1 MMLIKTSFTI
11 LLSFWLLHPLARAD
25 LAKGLEAVEAGHWPT
40 ALAEFKP
47 LANQGDPNAQ
57 VNLGNL
63 YMRGLGVEQD
73 YGTAYG
79 WYAKA
84 AGQGHAT
91 GQNKLAVML
100 YYGLG
105 VKENHAEAA
114 HWFLKAAEQ
123 GDPAAAMVI
132 AELYDKGDGAP
143 ASKINAYVWFS
154 IAADL
159 GKEDALN
166 QRAHLA
172 NQLSPNDLNNALTQ
186 LNVWRGQQDRLQADS
201 AGRQRDNPV
210 AKKKARYGS
219 PTQSTKSKPA
229 DR

>member
-1 MMLIKTSFTI
+1 MLIKTSLTA
-11 LLSFWLLHPLARAD
+11 LLALWLMHPLARAD

-73 YGTAYG
+73 YGIAYE

-84 AGQGHAT
+84 ARQGHAT
-91 GQNKLAVML
+91 GQNKLAVMH

-114 HWFLKAAEQ
+114 HWFLKAAQQ

-132 AELYDKGDGAP
+132 AELYDKGDGVP
-143 ASKINAYVWFS
+143 ASKISAYSWPISCHPTTS
-154 IAADL
+154 IT
-159 GKEDALN
+159 
-166 QRAHLA
+166 R
-172 NQLSPNDLNNALTQ
+172 
-186 LNVWRGQQDRLQADS
+186 
-201 AGRQRDNPV
+201 
-210 AKKKARYGS
+210 
-219 PTQSTKSKPA
+219 
-229 DR
+229 

>member
-1 MMLIKTSFTI
+1 MLIKTSFTA
-11 LLSFWLLHPLARAD
+11 LLTLWLMHPSARAD
-25 LAKGLEAVEAGHWPT
+25 VAMGLEAVEAGHWPT

-57 VNLGNL
+57 VNMGNL
-63 YMRGLGVEQD
+63 YMRGLGVEQN
-73 YGTAYG
+73 YGSAYD

-84 AGQGHAT
+84 ARQGHAT

-132 AELYDKGDGAP
+132 AELYDKGDGVS

-159 GKEDALN
+159 GKEDVLN

-186 LNVWRGQQDRLQADS
+186 LNVWRGQHDKLQTDYTNGQQDS
-201 AGRQRDNPV
+201 PG
-210 AKKKARYGS
+210 KGKKARSGS
-219 PTQSTKSKPA
+219 PPQSTKSKPA

>member
-1 MMLIKTSFTI
+1 MLIKTSLTA
-11 LLSFWLLHPLARAD
+11 LLALWLMYPLARAD

-73 YGTAYG
+73 YGVAYE

-84 AGQGHAT
+84 ARQGHAT
-91 GQNKLAVML
+91 GQNKLAVMH

-105 VKENHAEAA
+105 VKENHAEAT
-114 HWFLKAAEQ
+114 HWFLKAAQQ

-132 AELYDKGDGAP
+132 AELYDKGDGVP

-154 IAADL
+154 ISADL
-159 GKEDALN
+159 GKEDALS
-166 QRAHLA
+166 QRSLLA

-186 LNVWRGQQDRLQADS
+186 LNVWRGQHDKMQPGSPGHQPVDS
-201 AGRQRDNPV
+201 GNG
-210 AKKKARYGS
+210 KKARSGS
-219 PTQSTKSKPA
+219 STQSKQRKAA
-229 DR
+229 DQ

>member
-1 MMLIKTSFTI
+1 MLIKTSLTA
-11 LLSFWLLHPLARAD
+11 LLALWLMSPLARAD

-57 VNLGNL
+57 VNMGNL

-73 YGTAYG
+73 YAMAYE

-84 AGQGHAT
+84 ARQGHAT
-91 GQNKLAVML
+91 GQNKLAVMH

-123 GDPAAAMVI
+123 ADPAAAMVI
-132 AELYDKGDGAP
+132 AELYDKGDGVP
-143 ASKINAYVWFS
+143 ASKISAYVWFS

-166 QRAHLA
+166 QRSQLA

-186 LNVWRGQQDRLQADS
+186 LNVWRAQHDRMEPGSAD
-201 AGRQRDNPV
+201 RQRESPGTG
-210 AKKKARYGS
+210 KKARSGS
-219 PTQSTKSKPA
+219 SPSSKERKAA
-229 DR
+229 DH

>member
-1 MMLIKTSFTI
+1 MLIKTSLTA
-11 LLSFWLLHPLARAD
+11 LLALWLMHPLARAD

-73 YGTAYG
+73 YAIAYE

-84 AGQGHAT
+84 ARQGHAT
-91 GQNKLAVML
+91 GQNKLAVMH

-114 HWFLKAAEQ
+114 HWFLKAAQQ

-132 AELYDKGDGAP
+132 AELYDKGDGVP
-143 ASKINAYVWFS
+143 ASKISAYVWFS

-166 QRAHLA
+166 QRLQLA
-172 NQLSPNDLNNALTQ
+172 NHLSPNDLNNALTQ
-186 LNVWRGQQDRLQADS
+186 LNVWRAQHDRMQPGSASRLQE
-201 AGRQRDNPV
+201 NPGTG
-210 AKKKARYGS
+210 KKARSGS
-219 PTQSTKSKPA
+219 SPPSKERKAA
-229 DR
+229 DH